1 LIDKLKQ
8 INQEHKTYKPKT
20 NTIVAEEKIELSKIY
35 RRRMTDRDI
44 FQELMSFKVKEVLLI
59 ANYYDSY
66 SIVREGRFFDKII
79 GEYLQLNLFTSP
91 RITSVANC
99 DDAMDELRDRNFDMV
114 IIMAGLDK
122 QLPVRASRRIHSLMP
137 DLPVLLLVNNN
148 ADLKFYDDEGGNT
161 KHIDR
166 VFVWNGDTRVFLAMI
181 KYVEDKMNVEKD
193 VRVGDVRIILLVEN
207 SRKYYSR
214 YLPLLYSIIMRQT
227 QSILSEETSD
237 QIYKIM
243 KMRVRPKILLA
254 TTYEE
259 AVEIFDKYQDNIIC
273 VISDVR
279 YNMNGVPDS
288 NAGVELIKYVKS
300 KSSMPTLLQS
310 SEPMNYMKAEMVG
323 ADFIDK
329 NSDSLSMDIH
339 NFIYEKLGF
348 GNFRFKNEQG
358 DVVAEAANIK
368 EFMKCI
374 KDVPIESL
382 LFHARRN
389 GISTWIMARGE
400 ISLAKKLRPF
410 QIEDFDSPE
419 KLRQAVIDAFE
430 EVKLE
435 RMRGRVVMF
444 DPALVK
450 SNRFIVRIGEGS
462 FGGKGRGMAFLSN
475 FIENID
481 FKNNIL
487 GLNINIP
494 ATTIIGAGEFTK
506 FIEKNNLFHKAFVQK
521 NYEEI
526 KELFLKS
533 ELSDEVQDKLRQYVD
548 VMDRPLAVRSSGL
561 FEDSLLQP
569 FAGVY
574 ATYILPNNHPDPE
587 ERFAQLEIA
596 IKLVYASMFSDS
608 AKAYFEAVDYKIEE
622 ETMAVILQELV
633 GQEVNS
639 RFYPHISGVAQSYNY
654 YPFSYMKPEDGF
666 AVLAVGLGKY
676 VVGGE
681 KAWRFCPTYPNLEL
695 NSIKDQIKD
704 SQNYFYALDMSNNP
718 IDLVNQGEDAAIIK
732 IDISEAEKDGNLNHC
747 VSVYDHQNDRLV
759 NDMSVYGPRIV
770 NFSNILKFEYIP
782 LAESLELLLRFFK
795 EAMGAP
801 VEIEFAVDLKRNNYN
816 QPTLYLLQI
825 KPLIRLETHA
835 DISFDDVQEE
845 RVVVQS
851 LKGMGNGR
859 IETIRDVIFMNIDKF
874 DRTKTTEMAREVAE
888 MNKYFDSDNKE
899 FVLIGPGR
907 WGTRDRFTGIPVLWS
922 QISHAR
928 VIVEMGLPDFPLE
941 ASLGSHFFHNVTSM
955 NVGYFSVHHEKQDEW
970 VNFEMLQEQ
979 EVINRS
985 EYFTHVRYK
994 NPLTILMDG
1003 KNQKAVVMFNEDKE
1017 EYEIL

>member
-1 LIDKLKQ
+1 MPDQ
-8 INQEHKTYKPKT
+8 
-20 NTIVAEEKIELSKIY
+20 KIELSKIY

-44 FQELMSFKVKEVLLI
+44 FQELMSFKVKDVLLI

-66 SIVREGRFFDKII
+66 SIIREGRFFDKII

-99 DDAMDELRDRNFDMV
+99 GDAIDKIKERNFDMV

-122 QLPVRASRRIHSLMP
+122 QLPVRASRKIHDIMP
-137 DLPVLLLVNNN
+137 DIPVLLLVNNN

-161 KHIDR
+161 EHIDR

-259 AVEIFDKYQDNIIC
+259 AVEIFDKYKDNIIC

-279 YNMNGVPDS
+279 YNRNGVPDG
-288 NAGVELIKYVKS
+288 NAGVDLIRYVKS
-300 KSSMPTLLQS
+300 KSTMPTLLQS
-310 SEPMNYMKAEMVG
+310 SEPMNYKKAEMVG

-348 GNFRFKNEQG
+348 GNFRFKNEKG
-358 DVVAEAANIK
+358 EVVAEASNIK
-368 EFMKCI
+368 EFMRCI
-374 KDVPIESL
+374 KEVPIESL

-389 GISTWIMARGE
+389 GISTWLMARGE

-410 QIEDFDSPE
+410 QIEDFKSPE
-419 KLRQAVIDAFE
+419 HLRQAVIDAFE

-444 DPALVK
+444 DPSLVK
-450 SNRFIVRIGEGS
+450 SNRFIVRVGEGS

-481 FKNNIL
+481 FKNNIER
-487 GLNINIP
+487 LNISIP
-494 ATTIIGAGEFTK
+494 ATTIVGAGEFTK

-521 NYEEI
+521 DFEEI
-526 KELFLKS
+526 RELFLRS
-533 ELSDEVQDKLRQYVD
+533 ELSDEVQDKLRQYVE

-574 ATYILPNNHPDPE
+574 ATYMLPNNHPDPE
-587 ERFAQLEIA
+587 ERFAQLSMA
-596 IKLVYASMFSDS
+596 IKLVYASMFSDA
-608 AKAYFEAVDYKIEE
+608 AKAYFDAVDYKIEE
-622 ETMAVILQELV
+622 ETMAVIIQELV
-633 GQEVNS
+633 GQETNS

-681 KAWRFCPTYPNLEL
+681 KAWRFCPSYPTLEL
-695 NSIKDQIKD
+695 NTIKDQIKD
-704 SQNYFYALDMSNNP
+704 SQNYFYALDLSHNP
-718 IDLVNQGEDAAIIK
+718 IDLVNYGEDAAILK
-732 IDISEAEKDGNLNHC
+732 LDISEAEKDGKLAHC
-747 VSVYDHQNDRLV
+747 VSVYDYQNDRLI
-759 NDMSVYGPRIV
+759 NDLSVRGPRIV
-770 NFSNILKFEYIP
+770 NFSNILKYDYIP
-782 LAESLELLLRFFK
+782 LAESLEMLLRFFK

-801 VEIEFAVDLKRNNYN
+801 VEIEFAVDLAHGRHTH
-816 QPTLYLLQI
+816 PTLYLLQI

-835 DISFDDVQEE
+835 EINFDSVDED
-845 RVVVQS
+845 RIVVQS
-851 LKGMGNGR
+851 LKGMGNGK
-859 IETIRDVIFMNIDKF
+859 IETIKDVIFMNIDEF
-874 DRTKTTEMAREVAE
+874 DRTHTTEMAREVAE
-888 MNKYFDSDNKE
+888 FNRYFDNKNTE
-899 FVLIGPGR
+899 YVLIGPGR

-970 VNFEMLQEQ
+970 VNMEMLQKQ

-985 EYFTHVRYK
+985 KYFTHVRFEQ
-994 NPLTILMDG
+994 PLTILMDG
-1003 KNQKAVVMFNEDKE
+1003 KHQKAVVTYNDRKEDFNIDELLNE
-1017 EYEIL
+1017 GSGI

>member
-1 LIDKLKQ
+1 M
-8 INQEHKTYKPKT
+8 P
-20 NTIVAEEKIELSKIY
+20 EEKIELSKIY
-35 RRRMTDRDI
+35 KRRMTDRDI

-99 DDAMDELRDRNFDMV
+99 DDAMKMLKERNFDMA

-122 QLPVRASRRIHSLMP
+122 QLPVRASRKIHAVMP

-161 KHIDR
+161 EHIDR

-193 VRVGDVRIILLVEN
+193 VKVGDVRIILLVEN

-254 TTYEE
+254 TNFED

-279 YNMNGVPDS
+279 YNRNGVPDG

-300 KSSMPTLLQS
+300 KSGVPTLLQS
-310 SEPMNYMKAEMVG
+310 SEPMNYKKAEMVG

-348 GNFRFKNEQG
+348 GNFVFRNEKG
-358 DVVAEAANIK
+358 EVFAEAANMK
-368 EFMKCI
+368 EFIKCI
-374 KDVPIESL
+374 KEVPDDSL
-382 LFHARRN
+382 LYHARRN
-389 GISTWIMARGE
+389 GISTWLMARGE

-410 QIEDFDSPE
+410 RIEDFESPGQ
-419 KLRQAVIDAFE
+419 LRQAVIDAFE
-430 EVKLE
+430 QVKLE

-450 SNRFIVRIGEGS
+450 SNRFIIRIGEGS

-481 FKNNIL
+481 FKNNIE

-533 ELSDEVQDKLRQYVD
+533 ELSDEVQDKIRQYVE
-548 VMDRPLAVRSSGL
+548 VMDSPLAVRSSGL

-574 ATYILPNNHPDPE
+574 ATYILPNNHPDAE
-587 ERFAQLEIA
+587 ERFAQLSIA
-596 IKLVYASMFSDS
+596 IKLVYASMFSDA
-608 AKAYFEAVDYKIEE
+608 AKAYFDAVDYKIEE
-622 ETMAVILQELV
+622 ETMAVIIQELV
-633 GQEVNS
+633 GQEANG

-681 KAWRFCPTYPNLEL
+681 KAWRFCPSYPNLEM
-695 NSIKDQIKD
+695 NSIKDQIMD
-704 SQNYFYALDMSNNP
+704 SQNYFYALDLSNNP
-718 IDLVNQGEDAAIIK
+718 IDLVNAGEDAAIIK
-732 IDISEAEKDGNLNHC
+732 LDIMEAEKDGNLKHC
-747 VSVYDHQNDRLV
+747 VSVYDYQNDRLV
-759 NDMSVYGPRIV
+759 NDMSVRGPRVV
-770 NFSNILKFEYIP
+770 NFSDILKYDYIP
-782 LAESLELLLRFFK
+782 LSESLELLLRFFK

-801 VEIEFAVDLKRNNYN
+801 VEIEFAVDLNRAKNN

-825 KPLIRLETHA
+825 KPLIRLENHVE
-835 DISFDDVQEE
+835 ISFEDVEE
-845 RVVVQS
+845 DKIVVKS
-851 LKGMGNGR
+851 IKGMGNGR
-859 IETIRDVIFMNIDKF
+859 IETIRDVVFMNLEKF
-874 DRTKTTEMAREVAE
+874 DRTETTEMAKEVAE
-888 MNKYFDSDNKE
+888 MNKYFDGENKE
-899 FVLIGPGR
+899 YVLIGPGR

-955 NVGYFSVHHEKQDEW
+955 NVGYFSVHHEKKDDKVDIEK
-970 VNFEMLQEQ
+970 LQQQ
-979 EVINRS
+979 EVVNRS
-985 EYFTHVRYK
+985 KYFTHVRFKY
-994 NPLTILMDG
+994 PLTILMDG
-1003 KNQKAVVMFNEDKE
+1003 KSQKAVIMYNDAPEVEEEDPLLNEGSG
-1017 EYEIL
+1017 I